1 MKKNDILMIL
11 VPSCIFVLA
20 WIGFSL
26 IHNIATST
34 ISEAL
39 DTQIT
44 TISPAFDTNTIAALK
59 QRKNVAPIY
68 QITVPIENIVVPATP
83 SAAIPTPTPAII
95 VQPVSSGSAQQAT
108 AGGSFAQ

>member
-1 MKKNDILMIL
+1 MKKNDVLMIL
-11 VPSCIFVLA
+11 VPSLIFVLA

-34 ISEAL
+34 ISETL

-44 TISPAFDTNTIAALK
+44 AITPSFNTNTIAALK

-83 SAAIPTPTPAII
+83 SATTPTPTPTTI
-95 VQPVSSGSAQQAT
+95 VQPVSSSSAQQAT
-108 AGGSFAQ
+108 VGGSFAQ